1 MKQSYAVQ
9 VEFIGGWKPVS
20 YHSSEKAAK
29 TEIKKCLSRGDFF
42 EVPACGYRVVAKNI

>member
-20 YHSSEKAAK
+20 YHSSERSAK
-29 TEIKKCLSRGDFF
+29 TEIKRCLKRDDFF
-42 EVPACGYRVVAKNI
+42 GAPASSYRVKKEIK